1 LLSLLATGVR
11 EWGDWYQ
18 VSAMALN
25 SRLALNFNTLKQ
37 SLNCFFLKMRR
48 KLCIVWNSARA
59 NQTSAGSGYKVD
71 SNRVTVGGRTHKFI
85 SAV

>member
-37 SLNCFFLKMRR
+37 SLNCFFFENEKKALHS
-48 KLCIVWNSARA
+48 WNSARA